1 MKLVAIK
8 MIDVLWKNE
17 NLEMI
22 KKKKEKEIVFP
33 ISQSILFIGHFIDR
47 KFVEF
52 LFCHYKFEIKN

>member
-22 KKKKEKEIVFP
+22 KKKKKKKSF
-33 ISQSILFIGHFIDR
+33 SQSLSRFYLSVILSIENLSNFFFAITNS
-47 KFVEF
+47 K
-52 LFCHYKFEIKN
+52 